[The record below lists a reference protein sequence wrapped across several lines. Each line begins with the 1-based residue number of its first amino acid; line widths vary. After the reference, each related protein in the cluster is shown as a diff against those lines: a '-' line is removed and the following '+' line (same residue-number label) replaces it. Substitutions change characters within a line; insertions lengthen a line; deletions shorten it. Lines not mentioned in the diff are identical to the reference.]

1 MLAGSRSM
9 VKVRMFIRVS
19 GSLPPRKIA
28 PPPPAFGLRVGVRG
42 NYPRG
47 KFPRTVHKVEYSG
60 FLDLELACYLIK
72 KQVNF
77 AK

>member
-1 MLAGSRSM
+1 M

-19 GSLPPRKIA
+19 GSLPP
-28 PPPPAFGLRVGVRG
+28 PSFGVRVGVRG

-60 FLDLELACYLIK
+60 FLDLELTCYLIK